1 MQESTASPSLNVL
14 VAIPYLKGQFQ
25 EILASR
31 PEVRLLLDSGAFTV
45 WKSGKPYPIENYL
58 KFLSQIPITPWRYF
72 TLDEIGNPDGT
83 LRNYDRLLA
92 EGLKPI
98 PIFTRGTDLS
108 MLDRYFETSDLVGI
122 GGLVGT
128 RGNKGFVRG
137 IMDHTKGRQVHW
149 LGFTQRDFIGVYKP
163 YSCDTSSCSAGYRF
177 GFIDLYLGKGMFR
190 RVKKIE
196 FQKNPDLE
204 LRAMFD
210 ELGENITDL
219 RKNENWR
226 KTKTS
231 AITFARVAYKS
242 WVKFSLDLEDRLGVK
257 LFLAQAGNSWELQLM
272 FEAYDFWMK
281 RRAV

>member
-1 MQESTASPSLNVL
+1 MQASAAPPSLNVL

-45 WKSGKPYPIENYL
+45 WKSGKPYPIDDYVRFVREL
-58 KFLSQIPITPWRYF
+58 PMKPWRYF
-72 TLDEIGNPDGT
+72 TLDEIGNPQGT
-83 LRNYDRLLA
+83 LKNYERLRA
-92 EGLKPI
+92 EGLTPV
-98 PIFTRGTDLS
+98 PIFTRGDDIK
-108 MLDRYFETSDLVGI
+108 MLDHYFETSDVVGI

-137 IMDHTKGRQVHW
+137 IMEHTKGRNVHW
-149 LGFTQRDFIGVYKP
+149 LGFTQRDFVGAYKP

-177 GFIDLYLGKGMFR
+177 GFVDLYLGNGVFR
-190 RVKKIE
+190 RVKKVE
-196 FQKNPDLE
+196 FSKNPDLE
-204 LRAMFD
+204 LRAIFD
-210 ELGENITDL
+210 QLGEDITDL

-242 WVKFSLDLEDRLGVK
+242 WVKFSLDLERKLGVK
-257 LFLAQAGNSWELQLM
+257 LFLAQAGNCWELQLM
-272 FEAYDFWMK
+272 FEAYDFWTQQQ
-281 RRAV
+281 A